1 MDIDKLAESVENV
14 PYHKFIG
21 LKLSR
26 LSEGYGEL
34 RVPIRKELLNF
45 NGMLHG
51 GIYYTICD
59 LAASIALVATLNDGY
74 YLATNDINVSILAAS
89 NQGTLTVK
97 SNVLKLGKR
106 LAFVESKVFNE
117 NDELLAVGRVTKTI
131 LARK

>member
-1 MDIDKLAESVENV
+1 MNIDKLVESVENI

-21 LKLSR
+21 LKFSR

-59 LAASIALVATLNDGY
+59 LAASIALVTTLNDGY
-74 YLATNDINVSILAAS
+74 YPATNDINVSILAAS

-106 LAFVESKVFNE
+106 LAFVESKAFNE